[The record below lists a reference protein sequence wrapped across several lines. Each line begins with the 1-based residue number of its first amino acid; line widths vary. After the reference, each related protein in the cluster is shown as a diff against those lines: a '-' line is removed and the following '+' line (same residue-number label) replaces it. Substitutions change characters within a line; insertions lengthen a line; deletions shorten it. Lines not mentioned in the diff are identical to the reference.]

1 MPFEDAAFDLVFST
15 DALQYI
21 EMKIGLAREF
31 RRIMRPEG
39 SIALAHLHNSLSSRK
54 TGTALTPSGYDGLFE
69 GMRRRLYPEDE
80 VVADYVAHGALDLS
94 RSFDRRTLDA
104 ALGGVSLVAG
114 NSDAVFARQDGLCD
128 AYIDAMRH
136 PHLNP
141 IYRPRPTERAFELE
155 RGIGEPYAVARTIQ
169 GCELLPRTWV
179 TDIGSVDS
187 KSILALRGGDRAK
200 LRELVRRFLVLDMP
214 ETFYA

>member
-1 MPFEDAAFDLVFST
+1 MPFENAAFDLVFST

-21 EMKIGLAREF
+21 ETKIGLTREF
-31 RRIMRPEG
+31 RRIMKPEG
-39 SIALAHLHNSLSSRK
+39 SVALAHLHNSFSSRK
-54 TGTALTPSGYDGLFE
+54 TGTALTPSGYEGLFE

-80 VVADYVAHGALDLS
+80 IVADYVTHGSLDLS
-94 RSFDRRTLDA
+94 RSFDRKTLNA

-114 NSDAVFARQDGLCD
+114 NSDAVFRRHDGLCD

-141 IYRPRPTERAFELE
+141 VYRPRSTDGAVALE
-155 RGIGEPYAVARTIQ
+155 RGIGEPYAVARTIH
-169 GCELLPRTWV
+169 GCELLPRTWM
-179 TDIGSVDS
+179 TDIHAVDP

-200 LRELVRRFLVLDMP
+200 LRELVRRFVVLDMP
-214 ETFYA
+214 ETFHA